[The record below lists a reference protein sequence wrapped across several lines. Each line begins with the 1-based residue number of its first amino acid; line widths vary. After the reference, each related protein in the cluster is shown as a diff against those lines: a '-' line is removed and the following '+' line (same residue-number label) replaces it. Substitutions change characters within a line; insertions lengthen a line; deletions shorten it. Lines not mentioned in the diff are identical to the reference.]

1 MIGLSNQTLG
11 EELNL
16 TGAPFQLRYSS
27 ERKAGRTS
35 ARSLTI
41 RLSGA
46 TIPGALKRIDLNVA
60 IAGRTFTQSFPA
72 QTNQTTTFTW
82 DGLDAYGRMLQGKQ
96 TANIDIGYVYD
107 GVYQQTSSFGYNGNG
122 IPITG
127 DPARGEITLSQ
138 KFVNQIGVFDNRQL
152 ALGGWSLDVHHF
164 YDPTDHVLYEGNGTR
179 RSVQTINAGIT
190 TVAGN
195 GSAGFGGD
203 NVQATST
210 AFNFPFS
217 AATAPNGELYVSDS
231 QNRRIR
237 KVALNGIVTTVA
249 GTGASCTPTQACG
262 DGGQAANAQ
271 ISFPTDVAFAAD
283 GSFYIFDAQSARVR
297 KVAPNGVIT
306 TAVGN
311 GQTCQDPTGGCGD
324 NGPATQAQL
333 SVTGACCRYNLTVAP
348 DGALYLTDA
357 GNRRVRRVGPDGI
370 ISTIAGNGR
379 TAAQGGCT
387 VVGTTPVI
395 AANACL
401 DDPLGITA
409 QPDGSVYFT
418 DFALHQIFRV
428 TADGLI
434 RVVAGDGACGASG
447 DGGPATSAK
456 LCNPHGLATGPDGA
470 LYFADWFNARIRR
483 IDTTGIITNYAGTG
497 TLGFSGDGGPAQAA
511 EIRQSLDVSF
521 GPDGALY
528 IGEANNHRIRKVFA
542 PLPGFNDSDIAVPSS
557 DGGEL
562 FKFNSAGRH
571 LQTINTLTGA
581 VKYTFGY
588 DGAGRLTA
596 VTDGDNNVTTIQRNG
611 SGAPTG
617 ILSPYNQLTTFT
629 LDANGY
635 FATITNPANEQ
646 YQFTYNS
653 GGLLT
658 LKKDPKLNQ
667 TSFTYDAQGR
677 LTRDDDAATGFQTLA
692 RNAAGLDFTVTHNT
706 ALNRTTTVQ
715 GQQTASGDQQT
726 TVTLP
731 SGVQEVLL
739 ERQNG
744 ISTQT
749 APDGTLT
756 NATLGGDPRW
766 KLQAPLTTAT
776 TVTTPGALNANS
788 TFNRAVTLT
797 NPADPLSLATQT
809 DTLTINGR
817 TFTSAFTAAT
827 RTFLDASPLNR
838 QTTRVIDTQGR
849 LTSFQFA
856 NLNTLALTY
865 DVRGRLATTVFGT
878 GGSARA
884 STYAYN
890 PAGFL
895 ASFTDPLARVT
906 SFSYD
911 NAGRV
916 TQQTLPDTRVIGF
929 AYDANGKLTSLTPPS
944 RPAHTFTYNAVD
956 LLASY
961 TAPGNV
967 TTTFSYN
974 LDRDLTNI
982 TRPDA
987 LQLNFA
993 YDAAGRLQTLTV
1005 PSGAYAYAYSP
1016 TTGQL
1021 TGITAPGGGVLA
1033 YQYDGFLRT
1042 RQTWTG
1048 AVVGNVAYTFD
1059 NNFRVSSQS
1068 VNNANTINFTYDNDD
1083 LLTGAG
1089 ALTLT
1094 RNAQTGLLAT
1104 TVLNNVNDAL
1114 SYNGFAELTGYT
1126 ANFNATPLY
1135 ATSFTRDKLSR
1146 ITQKIETIG
1155 GVTTTHDYGY
1165 DTTGRLSTVTRNS
1178 VLIDTYTYDGNDN
1191 RASLNRSGVITN
1203 GTYDNQ
1209 DRMTAYGAATYA
1221 YTANGELQ
1229 SKTVGAQVTQYG
1241 YDVLGN
1247 LRTVTLPDATQIAYE
1262 IDGQNRRIGKRING
1276 ALMQGFHYQN
1286 QLEPVA
1292 ELDGAN
1298 NIVSRFVYGSRRNV
1312 PDYMVKGGVTYRYI
1326 VDQAGSVRLV
1336 VNTTTGAVAQRM
1348 DYDEFG
1354 VVTLDSAPG
1363 FQPFG
1368 FAGGLYDAHTKL
1380 TRFGARDYDA
1390 ETGRWTAKDPSLSS
1404 SLVNLYEYANSDPVN
1419 FLDITGLAPDRQ
1431 QQQPSKQQDSYRP
1444 DRLGDFLRYL
1454 DKFIEGL
1461 RKSNPDI
1468 DKLFKDAEKNQKI
1481 YDEIKKKRDQACGQE
1496 REALDKLLEQV
1507 KDLLSR
1513 INDALAKAIAES
1525 GHPPPLPQSDVFRPI
1540 LGGSEDTST
1549 LQIPPPE

>member
-16 TGAPFQLRYSS
+16 TGTPFQLRYSS
-27 ERKAGRTS
+27 ERKTGRTS
-35 ARSLTI
+35 ARSLVIT
-41 RLSGA
+41 LSGG
-46 TIPGALKRIDLNVA
+46 TIPSALKRIDLTVA
-60 IAGRTFTQSFPA
+60 VAGRTFTQSFPA

-127 DPARGEITLSQ
+127 DLARGEITLSQ
-138 KFVNQIGVFDNRQL
+138 KFMSAIGVFDNRQL

-164 YDPTDHVLYEGNGTR
+164 YDPTDRVLYEGNGTR

-195 GSAGFGGD
+195 GVGGFSGD
-203 NVQATST
+203 NGQATNAS
-210 AFNFPFS
+210 FLFPFS

-237 KVALNGIVTTVA
+237 KVTLNGVVTTVA
-249 GTGASCTPTQACG
+249 GTGAGCIPTQACG

-271 ISFPTDVAFAAD
+271 ISFPTDVAFAQD

-297 KVAPNGVIT
+297 KVAPNGIIT

-333 SVTGACCRYNLTVAP
+333 SVTALCCRYNLTVAP

-357 GNRRVRRVGPDGI
+357 GNHRVRRVGPDGI

-387 VVGTTPVI
+387 VVGSTPVI

-401 DDPLGITA
+401 EEPLGITA
-409 QPDGSVYFT
+409 RADGSVYFT
-418 DFALHQIFRV
+418 DFQLHQIFRV

-434 RVVAGDGACGASG
+434 RAIAGDGTCGNTG
-447 DGGPATSAK
+447 DGGSAVSAK
-456 LCNPHGLATGPDGA
+456 LCNPHGIESGPDGA
-470 LYFADWFNARIRR
+470 LYFSDWFNARIRR
-483 IDTTGIITNYAGTG
+483 IDATGIITNYVGTG

-511 EIRQSLDVSF
+511 QIRQTIDVSF

-528 IGEANNHRIRKVFA
+528 LGEANNHRIRKVFA
-542 PLPGFNDSDIAVPSS
+542 PLPGFNESDIAIPAR
-557 DGGEL
+557 DGNEL

-588 DGAGRLTA
+588 DGAGRLIT

-646 YQFTYNS
+646 YQFTYNG

-658 LKKDPKLNQ
+658 LKKDPRNNQ
-667 TSFTYDAQGR
+667 NAFTYDAQGR

-692 RNAAGLDFTVTHNT
+692 RTAAGLNFTVTHNT

-715 GQQTASGDQQT
+715 GQPTATGDQQT

-739 ERQNG
+739 VRQNG
-744 ISTQT
+744 ITTQT
-749 APDGTLT
+749 APDGTIT
-756 NATLGGDPRW
+756 NTTLDGDPRW
-766 KLQAPLTTAT
+766 KLQAPLTTVS
-776 TVTTPGALNANS
+776 TVTTPGALTSNA
-788 TFNRAVTLT
+788 TFNRTVTLS
-797 NPADPLSLATQT
+797 NPADPLSLMTQT
-809 DTLTINGR
+809 DTLTLNGR
-817 TFTSAFTAAT
+817 TFTSAFTAASK
-827 RTFLDASPLNR
+827 TFVDTSPLNR

-849 LTSFQFA
+849 LTSYQFA
-856 NLNTLALTY
+856 TLNPLAATY
-865 DVRGRLATTVFGT
+865 DVRGRIATTVFGT
-878 GGSARA
+878 GGAART
-884 STYAYN
+884 STFAYN

-895 ASFTDPLARVT
+895 ASFTDPLTRVT

-916 TQQTLPDTRVIGF
+916 TQQTLPDTRVIAL
-929 AYDANGKLTSLTPPS
+929 AYNANGYLTSLTPPS
-944 RPAHTFTYNAVD
+944 RPTHTFTYNAVD

-967 TTTFSYN
+967 TTTFTYN

-993 YDAAGRLQTLTV
+993 YDAAGRLQTLTT
-1005 PSGAYAYAYSP
+1005 PSGAYVHAYSL

-1021 TGITAPGGGVLA
+1021 TSITAPGGGVLA

-1048 AVVGNVAYTFD
+1048 AVAGNIAHTFD
-1059 NNFRVSSQS
+1059 NNFRLASQS
-1068 VNNANTINFTYDNDD
+1068 VNNANTVNFTYDNDN
-1083 LLTGAG
+1083 LLTAAG
-1089 ALTLT
+1089 ALALT
-1094 RNAQTGLLAT
+1094 RNAQTGLLT
-1104 TVLNNVNDAL
+1104 STVLNNVNDAL
-1114 SYNGFAELTGYT
+1114 SYNGFAELMGYT

-1135 ATSFTRDKLSR
+1135 ATSFTRDKLGR

-1155 GVTTTHDYGY
+1155 GVTTTYDYGY
-1165 DTTGRLSTVTRNS
+1165 DTAARLSTVTRNG
-1178 VLIDTYTYDGNDN
+1178 VLIDTYSYDGNDN

-1229 SKTVGAQVTQYG
+1229 SKTVGANVTQYG

-1247 LRTVTLPDATQIAYE
+1247 LRTATLPDSTQIAYE

-1276 ALMQGFHYQN
+1276 TLVQGFLYQD
-1286 QLEPVA
+1286 QFEPVA

-1298 NIVSRFVYGSRRNV
+1298 NIVARFVYGSRRHV
-1312 PDYMVKGGVTYRYI
+1312 PDYMVKAGVTYRFI
-1326 VDQAGSVRLV
+1326 TDQVGSVRLL
-1336 VNTTTGAVAQRM
+1336 VNTATGAIAQRL

-1354 VVTLDSAPG
+1354 VVTFDSAPG

-1368 FAGGLYDAHTKL
+1368 FAGGLYDAQTKL
-1380 TRFGARDYDA
+1380 ARFGARDYEA

-1404 SLVNLYEYANSDPVN
+1404 SLINLYKYANSDPVN

-1431 QQQPSKQQDSYRP
+1431 QQPQSKQQDSSRA
-1444 DRLGDFLRYL
+1444 DLARDFLRYL

-1468 DKLFKDAEKNQKI
+1468 DKLFKDQEKAQKT
-1481 YDEIKKKRDQACGQE
+1481 YDEIKKKRDQACGKD

-1525 GHPPPLPQSDVFRPI
+1525 GHPPPLSQSDLFRPT
-1540 LGGSEDTST
+1540 LGGLDETTT
-1549 LQIPPPE
+1549 LQIPPPN